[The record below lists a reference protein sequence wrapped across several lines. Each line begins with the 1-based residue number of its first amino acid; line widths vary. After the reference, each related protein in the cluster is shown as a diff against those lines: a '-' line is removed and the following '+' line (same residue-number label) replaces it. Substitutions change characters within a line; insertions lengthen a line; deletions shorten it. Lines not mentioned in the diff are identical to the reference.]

1 MVDGV
6 KLLLAEYSK
15 FHGFQQEE
23 KRVLSSQIAQLL
35 STSHKYLTPEEMDQV
50 PRIYKYAQMLAKSTI
65 KKVNNIKEIDLC
77 FKSFFENH
85 TYKMIDNPYNP
96 IFLFSI
102 DDIYWVITTDRD
114 SIGLIKYV
122 PWFTH
127 IDWSD
132 ITSTVQW
139 KSYGIIMYIAV
150 HEYIR
155 CFHWVSLRTEGS
167 FASRF
172 SPQVRNQL
180 CAIWLADSYPQGH
193 FIYTGTWGDYEA
205 HLTWSFYD
213 HRVYQRL
220 LDNKLVTDKRVT
232 FAE

>member
-85 TYKMIDNPYNP
+85 KYKMIDNPYNP

-102 DDIYWVITTDRD
+102 DDIY
-114 SIGLIKYV
+114 
-122 PWFTH
+122 
-127 IDWSD
+127 
-132 ITSTVQW
+132 
-139 KSYGIIMYIAV
+139 
-150 HEYIR
+150 
-155 CFHWVSLRTEGS
+155 
-167 FASRF
+167 
-172 SPQVRNQL
+172 
-180 CAIWLADSYPQGH
+180 
-193 FIYTGTWGDYEA
+193 
-205 HLTWSFYD
+205 
-213 HRVYQRL
+213 
-220 LDNKLVTDKRVT
+220 
-232 FAE
+232 